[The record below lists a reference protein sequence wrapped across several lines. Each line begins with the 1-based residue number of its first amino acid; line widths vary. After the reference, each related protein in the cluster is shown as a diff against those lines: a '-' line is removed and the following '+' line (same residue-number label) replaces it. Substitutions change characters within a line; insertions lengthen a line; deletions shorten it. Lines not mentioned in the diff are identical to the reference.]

1 MSEFDFDLA
10 VAGAGGGLIAALR
23 AGDLGHNVVVIDAD
37 AQFQRGN
44 NTSMCTAMIPAAGT
58 RWQEQAGVADAPQ
71 RFLDDIE
78 RKTEGSADQ
87 RLADALTRASAP
99 MVTWMADELELPLEL
114 VTDFRY
120 PGHSADRCHTI
131 AGRHGST
138 LLAHL
143 VDRVRRH
150 DRIELITPMT
160 LEEVEVTGGAVSGI
174 VASTPDGS
182 TDRLSVPAVLL
193 ATNGYG
199 GAPELVQRWIPEMA
213 GVHYHGGFYS
223 RGDALRIGAGLGA
236 GSAYLDAYQGHAA
249 LSASSQT
256 LVGWATV
263 LHGGLIVNTEGRR
276 FADETTGYSE
286 FASILAA
293 QPEQT
298 GWIIIDEQIER
309 QCLAFTDFR
318 QVAESGA
325 LVRADTVAELAG
337 RLKVSAETLVDEV
350 EAAGRAA
357 RGEEPDRQGRSD
369 ERRALTGPFA
379 AVRIVP
385 ALFHTQGGLVVD
397 GNARV
402 LTQKDQTPIPGLYA
416 SGGAASGISGHGA
429 AGYLAGNGLL
439 TAFGLAWLTA
449 EHLGPRA

>member
-23 AGDLGHNVVVIDAD
+23 AAELGHSVVVIDAD
-37 AQFQRGN
+37 EQFQRGN

-58 RWQEQAGVADAPQ
+58 RWQEETGVEDSPG
-71 RFLDDIE
+71 RFLEDIE
-78 RKTEGSADQ
+78 RKTEGSADE
-87 RLADALTRASAP
+87 RLADALARASAP
-99 MVTWMADELELPLEL
+99 MVTWLADELELPLEL

-143 VDRVRRH
+143 VERVRRH
-150 DRIELITPMT
+150 DRIELITPMA
-160 LEEVEVTGGAVSGI
+160 LEEVEVTGGAVSGL

-199 GAPELVQRWIPEMA
+199 GAPDLVKRWIPEMA

-223 RGDALRIGAGLGA
+223 RGDALRIGTGLGA
-236 GSAYLDAYQGHAA
+236 GTAYLDAYQGHAA
-249 LSASSQT
+249 LSAASQT

-286 FASILAA
+286 FAALLAG
-293 QPEQT
+293 QPDQT
-298 GWIIIDEQIER
+298 GWIIIDERIEQ

-325 LVRADTVAELAG
+325 LVRADGLEDLAG
-337 RLKVSAETLVDEV
+337 RMKVPAEILIDEV

-357 RGEEPDRQGRSD
+357 RGDEADRQGRRD
-369 ERRALTGPFA
+369 ERQPLSGPFA

-397 GNARV
+397 EHARV
-402 LTQKDQTPIPGLYA
+402 LTLEDQTPIQGLYA

>member
-23 AGDLGHNVVVIDAD
+23 AAELGHNVVVIDAD
-37 AQFQRGN
+37 EQFLRGN

-58 RWQEQAGVADAPQ
+58 RWQEEAAVEDTPG
-71 RFLDDIE
+71 RFLEDIE

-99 MVTWMADELELPLEL
+99 MVTWMADALELPLEL

-131 AGRHGST
+131 TGRHGST

-143 VDRVRRH
+143 VERVRRH

-160 LEEVEVTGGAVSGI
+160 LEEVEVTEGAVSGL
-174 VASTPDGS
+174 VASTPDGAR
-182 TDRLSVPAVLL
+182 DRLAVPAVLL

-199 GAPELVQRWIPEMA
+199 GAPELVKRWIPEMA

-223 RGDALRIGAGLGA
+223 RGDALRIGTALGA
-236 GSAYLDAYQGHAA
+236 GTAYLDAYQGHAA

-263 LHGGLIVNTEGRR
+263 LHGGLIVNADGRR

-286 FASILAA
+286 FAALLAA
-293 QPEQT
+293 QPDQT
-298 GWIIIDEQIER
+298 GWIIIDERIEQ

-325 LVRADTVAELAG
+325 LLRADDLAALAERIRVRAG
-337 RLKVSAETLVDEV
+337 TLIDEV

-357 RGEEPDRQGRSD
+357 RGEEEDRQGRSD
-369 ERRALTGPFA
+369 ERRPLNGPFA

-397 GNARV
+397 EHARV

-416 SGGAASGISGHGA
+416 SGGAASGISGRGA
-429 AGYLAGNGLL
+429 VGYLAGNGLL

-449 EHLGPRA
+449 EHLGPRV

>member
-23 AGDLGHNVVVIDAD
+23 AAELGHNVVVIDAD
-37 AQFQRGN
+37 DQFQRGN

-58 RWQEQAGVADAPQ
+58 RWQEKAGVEDTPR
-71 RFLDDIE
+71 RFLEDID
-78 RKTEGSADQ
+78 RKTAGTADQ
-87 RLADALTRASAP
+87 RLAGALTRASAP
-99 MVTWMADELELPLEL
+99 MVTWLADELELPLEL

-131 AGRHGST
+131 TGRHGST

-143 VDRVRRH
+143 VERVRRH
-150 DRIELITPMT
+150 ERIELITPMT
-160 LEEVEVTGGAVSGI
+160 LEEVEITGGAVSGL
-174 VASTPDGS
+174 VASTPDGAR
-182 TDRLSVPAVLL
+182 DRLSVPAVLL

-199 GAPELVQRWIPEMA
+199 GAPELVNRWIPEMA

-223 RGDALRIGAGLGA
+223 RGDALRIGTCLGA
-236 GSAYLDAYQGHAA
+236 DTAYLDAYQGHAA

-256 LVGWATV
+256 LIGWATV
-263 LHGGLIVNTEGRR
+263 LHGGLIVNTAGRR

-286 FASILAA
+286 FASLLVA
-293 QPEQT
+293 QPDQT
-298 GWIIIDEQIER
+298 GWIIIDEHIEQ

-325 LVRADTVAELAG
+325 LVRADGLTDLAG
-337 RLKVSAETLVDEV
+337 RLKVPAETLIDEI

-357 RGEEPDRQGRSD
+357 RGEEEDRQGRSD
-369 ERRALTGPFA
+369 ERHALNGPFA

-397 GNARV
+397 EHARV